1 MPSADETTYAL
12 LTELTAVWEANQGD
26 VSVTRRLANAWEKYF
41 EQRRDEESLN
51 GALYY
56 YCHLNG
62 LLHEGDTAVAGKVVY
77 LQKQTIGLRIK
88 AIEDWLAHG
97 GSLHAQ
103 ASAYRTELRELKTAL
118 AELHSKP
125 LPAGPPAKLFVNL
138 SSDRKSPP
146 SSDSAGFSAN

>member
-12 LTELTAVWEANQGD
+12 LTALTAEWELNQAD
-26 VSVTRRLANAWEKYF
+26 VSVTRRLANAWEQYF

-62 LLHEGDTAVAGKVVY
+62 LLQEGDAAVAGKVMN
-77 LQKQTIGLRIK
+77 LQKQTIELRIK
-88 AIEDWLAHG
+88 SIETWLAQG
-97 GSLHAQ
+97 GAFHAE
-103 ASAYRTELRELKTAL
+103 APVYRDELQTLKMEL

-125 LPAGPPAKLFVNL
+125 LPPGPPVKLFVDL
-138 SSDRKSPP
+138 AADRDPPP
-146 SSDSAGFSAN
+146 SSGSVGFSAN